1 MGNNIDIDTLI
12 KALEAITE
20 KLTGFVDTTQVTD
33 DELRK
38 RNENLSKSVA
48 KEAGYARAQ
57 DGTLTKLQD
66 QSLQRIELEKKL
78 NKEIDA
84 QFGAGKA
91 LAAKRD
97 ALYKDQLKSMN
108 YVIDAN
114 NQLIKTSTQL
124 GFLQRQQIGSLKRSE
139 EATSNL
145 HKAQDDLVSNIKRG
159 TGDLGKGMG
168 RFAVD
173 LAKGNTSFATLNPL
187 IDIVAN
193 SMAALAKAIP
203 FVGEGVA
210 AGIKAAAE
218 ASKFVIDLMDKN
230 LKAFQELSNSGA
242 LVSDGMTG
250 VGRQLIASGMT
261 LEGFKKIVK
270 ENGQTFASF
279 GGTVGKG
286 AGIFAD
292 GVGMLTKKN
301 GALSQAG
308 LGLRALGLTADDIGE
323 NAAAFL
329 EQEIRL
335 GRGRQM
341 TDKQL
346 AEGTVRYTK
355 ELDLLQKVT
364 GLSRQ
369 EIQKQ
374 QDALMSDSRYRAT
387 REEMLANGQEA
398 GAKAL
403 DKLTMLFNDPTMK
416 QGIKDLASGGVAS
429 EQSGKLVQVFGS
441 SLQEGIEQLKESRP
455 EDIPKVW
462 DSLMKT
468 MQEATGDYVDNFRG
482 AAKYLDPEIMGN
494 FATYQD
500 IANGKYRGSMEEAA
514 KIQADQTEK
523 TDKLTKSTVSAQQ
536 SMEALSLKM
545 FELGNDMLPYAS
557 DAVAKFADSLNELAD
572 FIKNKF
578 GITPTGPL
586 AEDKAR
592 AAAREASDKRKEAIR
607 THGRDSEEAK
617 VAREKEARAKE
628 NVVTAQTQA
637 EQDRR
642 NKAPS
647 GPGTVAPSM
656 AEQRRARQAAEK
668 GATGTRSMAPIGEPP
683 KPGPG
688 VKVASLSP
696 FLPATQGSARKA
708 DYAMESANSPAPAVK
723 AVDVMK
729 LIKFQ
734 GDKLGTKSHFDALSP
749 TARDKFTEMIA
760 AYNKPVQVNSAMRDP
775 KEQQKLWDAATPD
788 PNNPNKRLNAYG
800 NPVAPPGSS
809 RHESGKALD
818 LNTSDVEALDAGGF
832 LKTFGF
838 KRLADD
844 PPHIEMARLGGVFNG
859 PDSGYP
865 VMLHGTEAVLP
876 SVQLEEVKSMMGSVS
891 KTSLDSELPSITNN
905 TSTNNDDTLNA
916 LRDLYDVMSD
926 KLDNVIDKLAS
937 GNDIQDKLLR
947 NSMV

>member
-1 MGNNIDIDTLI
+1 MGNNIDIDTLL

-38 RNENLSKSVA
+38 RNENLAKSVA

-57 DGTLTKLQD
+57 DGTLIKLHD
-66 QSLQRIELEKKL
+66 QALQRVELEKKL

-84 QFGAGKA
+84 QFGVGKA
-91 LAAKRD
+91 LAAKRE
-97 ALYKDQLKSMN
+97 ALYKEQLRSMN

-114 NQLIKTSTQL
+114 NQLIKTTTQL
-124 GFLQRQQIGSLKRSE
+124 GFMQRQQLSSLKRSE

-145 HKAQDDLVSNIKRG
+145 HKAQDDLVVNLKRG

-187 IDIVAN
+187 IDIVTN

-203 FVGEGVA
+203 FVGEGAA

-286 AGIFAD
+286 AGMFAD

-578 GITPTGPL
+578 GLGDGTKIATE
-586 AEDKAR
+586 AEATKRVESAKKKLESAKQRGDK
-592 AAAREASDKRKEAIR
+592 EGES
-607 THGRDSEEAK
+607 
-617 VAREKEARAKE
+617 
-628 NVVTAQTQA
+628 TAQREVNAATNA
-637 EQDRR
+637 QDLADIAR
-642 NKAPS
+642 NRLRKMP
-647 GPGTVAPSM
+647 PP
-656 AEQRRARQAAEK
+656 
-668 GATGTRSMAPIGEPP
+668 GTRSMAPIGEPP

-775 KEQQKLWDAATPD
+775 VEQQKLWDAATPD

-891 KTSLDSELPSITNN
+891 KTSLGSELPSITNN

-916 LRDLYDVMSD
+916 LRDLYDVMAD
-926 KLDNVIDKLAS
+926 KLDTVIDKLAS

>member
-38 RNENLSKSVA
+38 RNENLAKSVA

-97 ALYKDQLKSMN
+97 ALYKEQLRSMN

-145 HKAQDDLVSNIKRG
+145 HKAQDDLISNVKRG

-168 RFAVD
+168 RFAGD

-193 SMAALAKAIP
+193 SMGALAKAIP

-557 DAVAKFADSLNELAD
+557 DAVAKFADSLNKLAD

-578 GITPTGPL
+578 NITSGPRMPSGKEATESRTQ
-586 AEDKAR
+586 AETAATEAR
-592 AAAREASDKRKEAIR
+592 KKMEATIEAQGRDSAAAREARIQEQRARREAER
-607 THGRDSEEAK
+607 
-617 VAREKEARAKE
+617 ARATEESARMKE
-628 NVVTAQTQA
+628 S
-637 EQDRR
+637 R
-642 NKAPS
+642 
-647 GPGTVAPSM
+647 
-656 AEQRRARQAAEK
+656 EK

-775 KEQQKLWDAATPD
+775 VEQQKLWDAATPD

-818 LNTSDVEALDAGGF
+818 LNTSDVEALDVGGF

>member
-1 MGNNIDIDTLI
+1 M
-12 KALEAITE
+12 
-20 KLTGFVDTTQVTD
+20 
-33 DELRK
+33 
-38 RNENLSKSVA
+38 
-48 KEAGYARAQ
+48 
-57 DGTLTKLQD
+57 
-66 QSLQRIELEKKL
+66 
-78 NKEIDA
+78 
-84 QFGAGKA
+84 
-91 LAAKRD
+91 
-97 ALYKDQLKSMN
+97 
-108 YVIDAN
+108 
-114 NQLIKTSTQL
+114 
-124 GFLQRQQIGSLKRSE
+124 
-139 EATSNL
+139 
-145 HKAQDDLVSNIKRG
+145 KRG

-187 IDIVAN
+187 IDIVTN

-203 FVGEGVA
+203 FVGEGAA

-286 AGIFAD
+286 AGMFAD

-514 KIQADQTEK
+514 KIQAEQTEK

-545 FELGNDMLPYAS
+545 FELGNEMLPYAS

-578 GITPTGPL
+578 GIKPNRGP
-586 AEDKAR
+586 
-592 AAAREASDKRKEAIR
+592 SMPSGKEATEAR
-607 THGRDSEEAK
+607 TQAETNATEARKKMEATIEAQGRDSEA
-617 VAREKEARAKE
+617 AKEARI
-628 NVVTAQTQA
+628 Q
-637 EQDRR
+637 
-642 NKAPS
+642 
-647 GPGTVAPSM
+647 
-656 AEQRRARQAAEK
+656 EQRARREAERARAIEESARMKESREK
-668 GATGTRSMAPIGEPP
+668 GVTGTRSMAPIGEPP

-775 KEQQKLWDAATPD
+775 VEQQKLWDAATPD

-891 KTSLDSELPSITNN
+891 KTSLGSELPSITNN

-916 LRDLYDVMSD
+916 LRDLYDVMAD
-926 KLDNVIDKLAS
+926 KLDTVIDKLAS